1 MTDLPASWY
10 QSPQRTG
17 ILNALNDYWH
27 EKRGDH
33 ALPSR
38 ADLDPMEFRYAL
50 GNVSLV
56 DVLNDPLRFRFRM
69 VASNIAARF
78 DRGLTGT
85 YVHNL
90 PERENARL
98 WDKVYRTVV
107 RTREPHA
114 CVGEAVEDG
123 VPRLYRAVVWPLA
136 SNHRDVDMLLCCR
149 EPHEPAG
156 ARQVDTP
163 ETWNGRVVGPGGL
176 SSGR

>member
-17 ILNALNDYWH
+17 ILNALNDYWQ
-27 EKRGDH
+27 EKLGDH

-50 GNVSLV
+50 GNVSLI
-56 DVLNDPLRFRFRM
+56 DVLSDPLRFRFRM

-85 YVHNL
+85 YVHDL

-107 RTREPHA
+107 RTGKPHTYVA
-114 CVGEAVEDG
+114 GAVEGG
-123 VPRLYRAVVWPLA
+123 VARLYRAVVWPLA
-136 SNHRDVDMLLCCR
+136 SNHRDIDMLLCCR
-149 EPHEPAG
+149 EPLDPVGEREP
-156 ARQVDTP
+156 DTP
-163 ETWNGRVVGPGGL
+163 GTWDGRVVGTGGL
-176 SSGR
+176 PVGS